1 MDWLLDGMIFLGSA
15 LMVYNIYS
23 YVRYA
28 KNLQKK
34 KDWGKERNIL
44 YIPIFLLVLFLL
56 GYLAVGIFGKPDL
69 VISGILFGGS
79 IFVFLIFYLLQFIT
93 ARVQKNEHL
102 EAKLIAAEETGRE
115 KNRFL
120 SNVSHEM
127 RTPMNGII
135 GLDFIALKRPDLH
148 PETRRQLEK
157 IGENAEYLKTLINNI
172 LDMSDID
179 SGKIVLKH
187 DTFSLTDLLDE
198 INLML
203 RSQCSRKGLYYSS
216 SVKGMLNDFYVGDK
230 GKVRQIL
237 LSILGNAIKFTPA
250 PGDIFFET
258 EQTDTNIYNSVL
270 RFTVTD
276 TGIGME
282 PDYIP
287 KIFNVF
293 SRENNSNTDTYG
305 GIGLGLTLT
314 KKFVELMDG
323 DIEVTSKKGEGSTFT
338 VTIVLGT
345 SDRKAEPKDKNSEIN
360 IIPELDY
367 HDDPMSQVPD
377 TEGRC
382 EPVSERMAT
391 EAPVSAAAA
400 QDEPVQLELKP
411 EPTETNEHVSD
422 KTQTDGKRVLI
433 AEDIDLNAEILADL
447 LEMEDIAS
455 DRAENGQE
463 TVRMFSESPEYYYD
477 AILMDLR
484 MPVMDGF
491 DASRN
496 IRKLDRPDASTVP
509 IIALTANASYEDRQN
524 VIQSGMNSHLTKPID
539 SELLYETLGKLI
551 RKKQETV

>member
-34 KDWGKERNIL
+34 EDWGKERNIL
-44 YIPIFLLVLFLL
+44 YIPIVLLVLFLL
-56 GYLAVGIFGKPDL
+56 GYLAVGLFGKPDL

-102 EAKLIAAEETGRE
+102 EAKLAAAEETGRE

-148 PETRRQLEK
+148 PETRRQLVK

-179 SGKIVLKH
+179 SGKIVLKQ
-187 DTFSLTDLLDE
+187 DTFSLKDLLEE

-203 RSQCSRKGLYYSS
+203 RSQCSRKGLYYSY
-216 SVKGMLNDFYVGDK
+216 SVKGELNDFYVGDK
-230 GKVRQIL
+230 GKVRQVL
-237 LSILGNAIKFTPA
+237 LSILGNALKFTPA

-258 EQTDTNIYNSVL
+258 EQIETNIYNSTL
-270 RFTVTD
+270 RFTITD
-276 TGIGME
+276 TGIGMDPE
-282 PDYIP
+282 YIP

-293 SRENNSNTDTYG
+293 SRENDSNTDTYG

-314 KKFVELMDG
+314 KKFVKLMNG
-323 DIEVTSKKGEGSTFT
+323 DIDVASKKGEGSTFT
-338 VTIVLGT
+338 VTIVLGS
-345 SDRKAEPKDKNSEIN
+345 SDRKAEPKDINAEIN
-360 IIPELDY
+360 IIPELESGDGTAEQTAET
-367 HDDPMSQVPD
+367 DEAIKSVPD
-377 TEGRC
+377 
-382 EPVSERMAT
+382 RMDSNAF
-391 EAPVSAAAA
+391 VSAAAS
-400 QDEPVQLELKP
+400 QDGPVPSELKS
-411 EPTETNEHVSD
+411 EPFEKDVNVSD
-422 KTQTDGKRVLI
+422 RTQSEGVRVLI

-463 TVRMFSESPEYYYD
+463 SVRMFSESPENYYD

-484 MPVMDGF
+484 MPVMDGV
-491 DASRN
+491 DAARN
-496 IRKLDRPDASTVP
+496 IRKLDRPDASTIP
-509 IIALTANASYEDRQN
+509 IIALTANASYDDRQN
-524 VIQSGMNSHLTKPID
+524 VIRAGMNSHLTKPID
-539 SELLYETLGKLI
+539 SELLYETLSKLI

>member
-34 KDWGKERNIL
+34 EDWGKERNIL
-44 YIPIFLLVLFLL
+44 YIPIVLLVLFLL
-56 GYLAVGIFGKPDL
+56 GYLAVGLFGKPDL

-102 EAKLIAAEETGRE
+102 EAKLAAAEETGRE

-148 PETRRQLEK
+148 PETRRQLVK

-179 SGKIVLKH
+179 SGKIVLKQ
-187 DTFSLTDLLDE
+187 DTFSLKDLLEE

-203 RSQCSRKGLYYSS
+203 RSQCSRKGLYYSY
-216 SVKGMLNDFYVGDK
+216 SVKGELNDFYVGDK
-230 GKVRQIL
+230 GKVRQVL
-237 LSILGNAIKFTPA
+237 LSILGNAHKFTPA

-258 EQTDTNIYNSVL
+258 EQIETNIYNSTL
-270 RFTVTD
+270 RFTITD
-276 TGIGME
+276 TGIGMDPE
-282 PDYIP
+282 YIP

-293 SRENNSNTDTYG
+293 SRENDSNTDTYG

-314 KKFVELMDG
+314 KKFVKLMNG
-323 DIEVTSKKGEGSTFT
+323 DIDVASKKGEGSTFT
-338 VTIVLGT
+338 VTIVLGS
-345 SDRKAEPKDKNSEIN
+345 SDRKAEPKDINAEIN
-360 IIPELDY
+360 IIPELESGDGTAEQTAET
-367 HDDPMSQVPD
+367 DEAIKSVPD
-377 TEGRC
+377 
-382 EPVSERMAT
+382 RMDSNAF
-391 EAPVSAAAA
+391 VSAAAS
-400 QDEPVQLELKP
+400 QDEPVPSELKS
-411 EPTETNEHVSD
+411 EPFEKDVNVSD
-422 KTQTDGKRVLI
+422 RTQSEGVRVLI

-463 TVRMFSESPEYYYD
+463 SVRMFSESPENYYD

-484 MPVMDGF
+484 MPVMDGV
-491 DASRN
+491 DAARN
-496 IRKLDRPDASTVP
+496 IRKLDRPDASTIP
-509 IIALTANASYEDRQN
+509 IIALTANASYDDRQN
-524 VIQSGMNSHLTKPID
+524 VIRAGMNSHLTKPID
-539 SELLYETLGKLI
+539 SELLYETLSKLI

>member
-34 KDWGKERNIL
+34 EDWGKERNIL
-44 YIPIFLLVLFLL
+44 YVPIVLLVLFLL
-56 GYLAVGIFGKPDL
+56 GYLAVGLFGKPDL

-102 EAKLIAAEETGRE
+102 EAKLLAAEETGRE

-179 SGKIVLKH
+179 AGKIVLKH
-187 DTFSLTDLLDE
+187 DTFSMTDLLEE

-203 RSQCSRKGLYYSS
+203 RSQCSRKGLYYSN
-216 SVKGMLNDFYVGDK
+216 SVKGELNDFYAGDK

-237 LSILGNAIKFTPA
+237 LSILGNALKFTQA

-258 EQTDTNIYNSVL
+258 EQIETNIYNSTL

-276 TGIGME
+276 TGIGMDPE
-282 PDYIP
+282 YIP

-314 KKFVELMDG
+314 KKFVKLMNG
-323 DIEVTSKKGEGSTFT
+323 DIEVDSKKGEGSTFT

-345 SDRKAEPKDKNSEIN
+345 SDRKAEPKDKKTEKS
-360 IIPELDY
+360 IPELDF
-367 HDDPMSQVPD
+367 HDDLTVQAAE
-377 TEGRC
+377 TEEAI
-382 EPVSERMAT
+382 EPESDRMASYVSVSAVVAQD
-391 EAPVSAAAA
+391 APVQS
-400 QDEPVQLELKP
+400 EMKP
-411 EPTETNEHVSD
+411 EPSAADKNVPD
-422 KTQTDGKRVLI
+422 KTQTEGTRVLI
-433 AEDIDLNAEILADL
+433 AEDIDLNAEILADM

-463 TVRMFSESPEYYYD
+463 TVRMFSESPENYYD

-484 MPVMDGF
+484 MPVMDGL

-496 IRKLDRPDASTVP
+496 IRRLDRPDASTVP
-509 IIALTANASYEDRQN
+509 IIALTANASYKDRQN
-524 VIQSGMNSHLTKPID
+524 VIQAGMNSHLTKPID
-539 SELLYETLGKLI
+539 SELLYETLDKLI
-551 RKKQETV
+551 RSRQETV

>member
-34 KDWGKERNIL
+34 EDWGKERNIL
-44 YIPIFLLVLFLL
+44 YIPIVLLVLFLL
-56 GYLAVGIFGKPDL
+56 GYLAVGLFGKPDL

-102 EAKLIAAEETGRE
+102 EAKLAAAEETGRE

-148 PETRRQLEK
+148 PETRRQLVK

-179 SGKIVLKH
+179 SGKIVLKQ
-187 DTFSLTDLLDE
+187 DTFSLKDLLEE

-203 RSQCSRKGLYYSS
+203 RSQCSRKGLYYSY
-216 SVKGMLNDFYVGDK
+216 SVKGELNDFYVGDK
-230 GKVRQIL
+230 GKVRQVL
-237 LSILGNAIKFTPA
+237 LSILGNALKFTPA

-258 EQTDTNIYNSVL
+258 EQIETNIYNSTL
-270 RFTVTD
+270 RFTITD
-276 TGIGME
+276 TGIGMDPE
-282 PDYIP
+282 YIP

-293 SRENNSNTDTYG
+293 SRENDSNTDTYG

-314 KKFVELMDG
+314 KKFVKLMNG
-323 DIEVTSKKGEGSTFT
+323 DIDVASKKGEGSTFT
-338 VTIVLGT
+338 VTIVLGS
-345 SDRKAEPKDKNSEIN
+345 SDRKAEPKDINAEIN
-360 IIPELDY
+360 IIPELESGDGTAEQTAET
-367 HDDPMSQVPD
+367 DEAIKSVPD
-377 TEGRC
+377 
-382 EPVSERMAT
+382 RMDSNAF
-391 EAPVSAAAA
+391 VSAAAS
-400 QDEPVQLELKP
+400 QDEPVPSELKS
-411 EPTETNEHVSD
+411 EPFEKDVNVSD
-422 KTQTDGKRVLI
+422 RTQSEGVRVLI

-463 TVRMFSESPEYYYD
+463 SVRMFSESPENYYD

-484 MPVMDGF
+484 MPVMDGV
-491 DASRN
+491 DAARN
-496 IRKLDRPDASTVP
+496 IRKLDRPDASTIP
-509 IIALTANASYEDRQN
+509 IIALTANASYDDRQN
-524 VIQSGMNSHLTKPID
+524 VIRAGMNSHLTKPID
-539 SELLYETLGKLI
+539 SELLYETLSKLI